1 MLVKSNTFCM
11 DDEAGDDG
19 DESSAAVV
27 FVQYLHH

>member
-1 MLVKSNTFCM
+1 MLVNSNSLWM

-19 DESSAAVV
+19 DESSAVV